1 MNKKYL
7 AKIIAQ
13 DESGIQM
20 ISALASEAK
29 VKISGIKYLPKNNI
43 FLLSM
48 LRFSKEKVDKN
59 KKIHSILKFEFINSC
74 RAKNINQNEQKTELE
89 VLTIDIIKNKGQFEI
104 KLVFLNDKIIDLKS
118 EIIECKLEDQNEV
131 I

>member
-48 LRFSKEKVDKN
+48 LRFSKEK
-59 KKIHSILKFEFINSC
+59 
-74 RAKNINQNEQKTELE
+74 
-89 VLTIDIIKNKGQFEI
+89 
-104 KLVFLNDKIIDLKS
+104 
-118 EIIECKLEDQNEV
+118 
-131 I
+131 